1 MHTDAM
7 PDTPEPA
14 AEDDAIPELVNHL
27 LHGALQISY
36 ALDEL
41 HKLAHHPANTDPD
54 CLHQVSD
61 AITTMIRARAAL
73 LRDADRL
80 TPAFPYL

>member
-1 MHTDAM
+1 MHTDGI

-14 AEDDAIPELVNHL
+14 PDGDAVQDLVNHL
-27 LHGALQISY
+27 LHGALQISH

-41 HKLAHHPANTDPD
+41 HKLAHHPAITDPD
-54 CLHQVSD
+54 GLDQVSD
-61 AITTMIRARAAL
+61 AITTMTRARTAL

-80 TPAFPYL
+80 TADLP